1 MSTLDNNSNPNA
13 GWDARPRWRKVL
25 LDLWENRTRTAL
37 VVISIAVGVFALGTI
52 ITSYIILAED
62 MEVSYSA
69 AQPANIEFNIPAF
82 DQGFVDTIAKVDG
95 LDKVEGRHRAVLR
108 ISQDG
113 GETWQG
119 LIVIGMENFEE
130 SEIFV
135 HETIEGAS
143 VPGRREILLENRIR
157 ETLDLAVGDVLL
169 VQLAN
174 GTTREMPLAGFVQDQ
189 GVRGGPNAEP
199 HAYVTLD
206 SLEWMGRNS
215 AFNQIIATVDG
226 DSNDIVHID
235 EVADRVEERLKKRDD
250 RIFRRW
256 TGTTREHPMESTV
269 LAILGVL
276 GAMGG
281 LMLLLGSSLIAN
293 TLSALLNQHLRQIGV
308 MKLVG
313 AHSLQIIG
321 MYLMLIL
328 SFSFLAL
335 AISIPLSSYG
345 GYGLAN
351 YLANLL
357 AVTVQG
363 FRFIPA
369 SIITQ
374 LIIAILVPL
383 AAAFIPVR
391 SGARTTVARAISN
404 TVGQENGKGGS
415 MLDRIGESIKWLS
428 RPVLL
433 SVRNTFRKRGRL
445 ALTLFTLTM
454 AGAIFI
460 AVFNVRA
467 SLDEF
472 IDSIGNLFLADVI
485 VDMDR
490 PYRTDKFIQAIEDIE
505 GVEYIEPWL
514 AVSGEVQ
521 VPDSESGEGVVFLG
535 PPADSDLIKPRI
547 LAGRWLNASD
557 VRGVVIADN
566 LLQVFPDLQP
576 GDMLPIEIGG
586 DREEQWEIV
595 GIFSFP
601 DPNGETILGYAPY
614 DTIAQQTGLIGQG
627 TSFRVVTQNHS
638 LASQELSSKQI
649 NDRLDEAGFSIS
661 NIEAGKQTTASAA
674 DAIGVLVTFFMTM
687 ALLTAVVGSI
697 GLAGTMSMNVLERTR
712 EIGVMRAIGAVD
724 TEIMR
729 SVILEGLSIGFISW
743 ALGAVLSFPI
753 SYGLLSIVSDAMI
766 NSQMPLF
773 FSPQGFWIWLLGVL
787 ALATIA
793 SIIPARN
800 AAKLTIREVL
810 AYE

>member
-1 MSTLDNNSNPNA
+1 MSTLDTQTNSNA

-37 VVISIAVGVFALGTI
+37 VVASIAVGVFALGTI
-52 ITSYIILAED
+52 ITAYIILAED
-62 MEVSYSA
+62 MEVSYSS

-82 DQGFVDTIAKVDG
+82 DQSFVDTIAKIDG
-95 LDKVEGRHRAVLR
+95 LERVEGRHRAVLR

-113 GETWQG
+113 GSTWQG
-119 LIVIGMENFEE
+119 LIVIGMEDFTE

-157 ETLDLAVGDVLL
+157 NELDIAVGDVLL
-169 VQLAN
+169 VQLSN
-174 GTTREMPLAGFVQDQ
+174 GTTREMPVAGFVQDQ
-189 GVRGGPNAEP
+189 GVRGGPTAEP

-206 SLEWMGRNS
+206 SLEWMGRNN
-215 AFNQIIATVDG
+215 AFNQIVAIVDG
-226 DSNDIVHID
+226 DSNDIAHID

-335 AISIPLSSYG
+335 LISIPLSSYG
-345 GYGLAN
+345 GFALAN
-351 YLANLL
+351 YLASLL

-374 LIIAILVPL
+374 LVIAILIPL
-383 AAAFIPVR
+383 ASAFVPVR

-404 TVGQENGKGGS
+404 TIGQENGRGPS
-415 MLDRIGESIKWLS
+415 MLDRIGESIAWLS

-460 AVFNVRA
+460 AVFNVRQ
-467 SLDEF
+467 SLNEF
-472 IDSIGNLFLADVI
+472 IGTIGNLFIADVI

-490 PYRTDKFIQAIEDIE
+490 PYRTDKITQVVMDVD
-505 GVEYIEPWL
+505 GVDYVEPWL
-514 AVSGEVQ
+514 AISGEIQ
-521 VPDSESGEGVVFLG
+521 LEGTETGEGVTFLA
-535 PPADSDLIKPRI
+535 PPATSDLIKPRI
-547 LAGRWLNASD
+547 LSGRWLNSSD

-566 LLQVFPDLQP
+566 VLEVFPNLMP
-576 GDMLPIEIGG
+576 GDTLPIELGG
-586 DREEQWEIV
+586 DREEPWEIV
-595 GIFSFP
+595 GIFAFP

-614 DTIAQQTGLIGQG
+614 DTIALQTGLIGQG
-627 TSFRVVTQNHS
+627 TSFRIVTQDHS
-638 LASQELSSKQI
+638 IAAQELAAKQI
-649 NDRLDEAGFSIS
+649 NDRLDEAGFSVS
-661 NIEAGKQTTASAA
+661 NIEAGKATTQNAA
-674 DAIGVLVTFFMTM
+674 DSIGVLVTFFMTM

-697 GLAGTMSMNVLERTR
+697 GLAGTMSMNVPERTR

-753 SYGLLSIVSDAMI
+753 SLGLLTIVSDAMI
-766 NSQMPLF
+766 NSQMPLH
-773 FSPQGFWIWLLGVL
+773 FSVQGFWIWLLGVL
-787 ALATIA
+787 ALATLA
-793 SIIPARN
+793 SIVPARN
-800 AAKLTIREVL
+800 AARLTIREVL